1 MSRSKTFVV
10 GRRKGGAVSVWL
22 VDPAGSEAPVPALP
36 WRVRALVAGP
46 VRAAAAQAPV
56 EATRRRSSA
65 IAPAPDP
72 RAARAA
78 STPASRVGAVP
89 AA

>member
-1 MSRSKTFVV
+1 MRRSKTFVV

-22 VDPAGSEAPVPALP
+22 VDPAASQAPVAALP

-46 VRAAAAQAPV
+46 VRAASVQAPA
-56 EATRRRSSA
+56 EAPRRRSSA
-65 IAPAPDP
+65 TAPAPAS